1 MCQTFKHSN
10 SHWDLQKFA
19 VWLFLPRHVED
30 VIQIILFFTGAYTA
44 YDISV
49 QVLHILGID
58 QLFEDAVKRMGADM
72 VSDAGDE
79 FPLK

>member
-1 MCQTFKHSN
+1 M
-10 SHWDLQKFA
+10 
-19 VWLFLPRHVED
+19 
-30 VIQIILFFTGAYTA
+30 IQIILFFTGAYTA